1 VSIALETT
9 GFGKRYGRQWALGD
23 CTLSLP
29 VGRVTALVGPN
40 GAGKTTLMHLIAGL
54 AQPDAGRVRVFDQA
68 PVNNTDVLARVGFV
82 AQDTPLYLDF
92 TVTDLLTTGAR
103 LNRRWDTDL
112 ARARLARVDI
122 PLDKPTGKL
131 SGGQRAQVALAVA
144 MAKRPD
150 LLLLD
155 EPVARLDPLA
165 RREFLQAL
173 MGAVAEDGTTVLL
186 SSHIV
191 GDLERA
197 CDYLIVLHT
206 ARVQVLGAVDELLA
220 SHKILVGQRRET
232 ADVAGTAGVAAVVTE
247 SRRQADDAPG
257 PHRRA
262 DTRSSV
268 DGRGRLAGGPR
279 PGLSGQLRRRHPS
292 WPGGPARRGGVDMI
306 WMTWRQHGPRP
317 CTSWSRWPS
326 SPPCSCRSA

>member
-1 VSIALETT
+1 MSIALETT
-9 GFGKRYGRQWALGD
+9 GLGKRYGRQWALGD

-29 VGRVTALVGPN
+29 VGHVAALVGPN

-92 TVTDLLTTGAR
+92 TVADLLTMGAR

-131 SGGQRAQVALAVA
+131 SGGQRAQVALALA

-206 ARVQVLGAVDELLA
+206 ARVQVLGGVDELLA
-220 SHKILVGQRRET
+220 SHKILVGPRRET
-232 ADVAGTAGVAAVVTE
+232 ADVAGTAGVAAVVKHSHAGKQTTLLVRTDGPIHDPAWTVE
-247 SRRQADDAPG
+247 DVSLEDLVLAYLANSDAGTLPG
-257 PHRRA
+257 P
-262 DTRSSV
+262 TRL
-268 DGRGRLAGGPR
+268 DGEV
-279 PGLSGQLRRRHPS
+279 S
-292 WPGGPARRGGVDMI
+292 
-306 WMTWRQHGPRP
+306 T
-317 CTSWSRWPS
+317 
-326 SPPCSCRSA
+326 